1 MSEDIRKMI
10 DKVKNFKQ
18 FVNEEFLNEFTK
30 IDKLLSAEIDSVK
43 MDDDYAHAELN
54 FEQLKDG
61 EMSIHISEIWSD
73 IRGKGHATKLLNKI
87 KRIAIKKGVP
97 LSLRA
102 STSNNIKTNSGLSQ
116 SDLVNWYI
124 KNGFKISEE
133 DNNFETDSTAPFMV
147 FNT

>member
-87 KRIAIKKGVP
+87 KMRYD
-97 LSLRA
+97 
-102 STSNNIKTNSGLSQ
+102 N
-116 SDLVNWYI
+116 
-124 KNGFKISEE
+124 KIYSR
-133 DNNFETDSTAPFMV
+133 NRS
-147 FNT
+147 